1 MKTTLQITEE
11 QSGTRLDSIL
21 AAAAGISRSA
31 AARLIAEG
39 HVTLRGRA
47 ADKND
52 RPAAGEELCYELPAP
67 REVETEAQDIPLAIV
82 YEDDDL
88 LVINKPSGMVV
99 HPAAGNEDGTLV
111 NALLYHC
118 KDGLSGI
125 NGELRP
131 GIVHRIDKDTSGL
144 LAVAKNDT
152 AHRALAAQLEDH
164 SMRRTYYALVNG
176 GFSQDEGTVDLP
188 IGRHPRDRKKMAVL
202 REGEG
207 HSRRAITH
215 YRVLRR
221 YGKIT
226 YLSLQLETGRTH
238 QIRVHMAHLGH
249 PLLGDTV
256 YGGGHTPFEKKHAAL
271 LCGQCLHAGE
281 LAFVHPTTKEAMVHT
296 CPLPAS
302 FERLLAILEEEASC

>member
-1 MKTTLQITEE
+1 METEITISPE
-11 QSGTRLDSIL
+11 QAGTRLDGIL
-21 AAAAGISRSA
+21 AAAAGLSRSA

-39 HVTLRGRA
+39 CVTLNGRP

-52 RPAAGEELCYELPAP
+52 RPAAGACLVYALPQV
-67 REVETEAQDIPLAIV
+67 REVETVAQDIPLDIV

-99 HPAAGNEDGTLV
+99 HPAAGNEEGTLV

-118 KDGLSGI
+118 RGSLSGI
-125 NGELRP
+125 NGEKRP

-144 LAVAKNDT
+144 LAVAKNDA

-164 SMRRTYYALVNG
+164 TMHRTYYALVNG
-176 GFSQDEGTVDLP
+176 GFREEEGTVDQP

-202 REGEG
+202 RPGEG
-207 HSRRAITH
+207 HSRRAVTH

-221 YGKIT
+221 YGAVS
-226 YLSLQLETGRTH
+226 YLTLQLETGRTH

-256 YGGGHTPFEKKHAAL
+256 YGGGHTAFEKKHAAL
-271 LCGQCLHAGE
+271 LDGQCLHAGG
-281 LAFVHPTTKEAMVHT
+281 LAFRHPKTGQLVSFT
-296 CPLPAS
+296 CPLPPS
-302 FERLLAILEEEASC
+302 FARLLEILESES